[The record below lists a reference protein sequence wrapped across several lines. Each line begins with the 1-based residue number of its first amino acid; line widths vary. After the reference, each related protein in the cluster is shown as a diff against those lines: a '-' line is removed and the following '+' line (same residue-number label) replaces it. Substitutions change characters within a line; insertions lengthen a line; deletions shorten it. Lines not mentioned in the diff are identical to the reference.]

1 MLFEKFTDLIRSLSL
16 VSSFFLN
23 NTARP
28 FYKENLYWLLR
39 GNIRIT
45 ISPELHFYI
54 HCVSCKE
61 VWLRLGLFIGK
72 LESWINYLWH
82 IKWSIVGYLYFH
94 WAWIMKNE
102 CHVLDFMI
110 ISKRN
115 CHLWA
120 LKVYDCITS
129 TCKQAL
135 YSLFSCCNVVGAASQ
150 WWSKERMMV
159 CFKLMMVRC

>member
-94 WAWIMKNE
+94 WAWIMNNE

-110 ISKRN
+110 ISMIIKGIAIYEHWKCMIVLRVRVN
-115 CHLWA
+115 RL
-120 LKVYDCITS
+120 YIP
-129 TCKQAL
+129 
-135 YSLFSCCNVVGAASQ
+135 YSLAV
-150 WWSKERMMV
+150 M
-159 CFKLMMVRC
+159 